1 MTQKSFF
8 ALIGALAL
16 AAGTILWLVGRPA
29 GRGAERPEAP
39 GIAAAALYATAFT
52 DPEGRPQ
59 ALGQFQGR
67 VLVLNFWATWCGPC
81 REEMPAFSRVF
92 ARWKDRGVQFVG
104 VSAEDGAKV
113 REFGRDLGVTYP
125 LWTGGDQVAEL
136 SRRLGNRLGVLPH
149 TVIVAPSGEI
159 LETRVGPYTEGEL
172 EQRLTAYAVK
182 SS

>member
-16 AAGTILWLVGRPA
+16 AAGTILWLLSRPP
-29 GRGAERPEAP
+29 GRGEAP
-39 GIAAAALYATAFT
+39 AAPQIGAAAFYATSFT
-52 DPEGRPQ
+52 DPQGVAR

-81 REEMPAFSRVF
+81 REEMPAFSRVQ
-92 ARWKDRGVQFVG
+92 ARWKDRGVQVLG
-104 VSAEDGAKV
+104 VSGEDAAKV
-113 REFGRDLGVTYP
+113 NQFGRDLGVTYP

-149 TVIVAPSGEI
+149 TVIVAPGGEI
-159 LETRVGPYTEGEL
+159 LETRVGPYTEAEL

>member
-29 GRGAERPEAP
+29 GRGAEGPEAP

-113 REFGRDLGVTYP
+113 SEFGRDLGVTYP
-125 LWTGGDQVAEL
+125 LWIGSDQVAEL

-149 TVIVAPSGEI
+149 TVIVAPGGEI